1 MAYLEE
7 RVEQLEFTVSQLTK
21 DVEFWE
27 AKAKDQFLTVKQTAQ
42 LLSCSDQTVR
52 NKIKAGTIY
61 CTTKAG
67 DARIPMSQFYEDQ
80 KKYEKAKEIK
90 EMKKAIFG

>member
-7 RVEQLEFTVSQLTK
+7 RVEQLEDIVKQLSK
-21 DVEFWE
+21 DMGFWE
-27 AKAKDQFLTVKQTAQ
+27 AKAKDQFLTVKQTAK
-42 LLSCSDQTVR
+42 LLNCSDQTVR
-52 NKIKAGTIY
+52 NKIKSGTIY

-80 KKYEKAKEIK
+80 EIYEKAKEIK
-90 EMKKAIFG
+90 KMKKAVFG